1 MNFNQINE
9 RLKDILATPTQ
20 GKKTKDKDIAQELGI
35 DPNVYAGMKFRNA
48 PPYKEIMD
56 FLFRNNISINL
67 FFYNQNL
74 DEINNENYKCL
85 KMFDVN
91 ASLGGGANN
100 NDENYEDVFIDKR
113 ILEKSG
119 LEYIGKLDLITAV
132 GESMEPYIMD
142 MDICFIAVGA
152 EYKDGKIYAI
162 NTPDGVMIKECHKQ
176 DDELVLI
183 SYNPIYLPVRYSIY
197 ECKIIGEFLGMIR
210 GSGRL
215 KIDLKLC

>member
-1 MNFNQINE
+1 MNFTQINE
-9 RLKDILATPTQ
+9 RLKDILATQ
-20 GKKTKDKDIAQELGI
+20 GKKTKDKDIALELGI
-35 DPNVYAGMKFRNA
+35 DPNVYAGMKFRNS

-56 FLFRNNISINL
+56 FLSRNHISINL
-67 FFYNQNL
+67 FFYHQNM
-74 DEINNENYKCL
+74 DELRDENYKSL

-100 NDENYEDVFIDKR
+100 DDENYEDVFIDKR

-162 NTPDGVMIKECHKQ
+162 NTPDGLVIKECHKQ
-176 DDELVLI
+176 RDELMLI
-183 SYNPIYLPVRYSIY
+183 SYNPIYLPIRYSIY
-197 ECKIIGEFLGMIR
+197 ECKIIGEFVGIIR